1 MPVWLDTSS
10 QDAVRSFWEL
20 CGEVESFPRNLE
32 RSLALAL
39 PVTLVKLP
47 KLMLHKVEGWLQRRG
62 VAFQFS
68 CCSRA
73 VRGCLVAFGGEG
85 LIFVD
90 GSDPD
95 DERRFTL
102 AHEIGHFLVDYWQ
115 PRRRAESTL
124 GHTITSVLDGAR
136 PPTVSER
143 VHALLVQAP
152 VGVHTSLMERDTNAD
167 SAKVWQ
173 IEDRADK
180 VALALLAPPEEVL
193 SRTELAAAQFEQR
206 LFSATSVLR
215 TDFGLPCSVASSY
228 GRSLLVLAHRGSSW
242 LETLGL
248 R

>member
-1 MPVWLDTSS
+1 MPVWLDTSG

-20 CGEVESFPRNLE
+20 CGEVESFPRSLE

-62 VAFQFS
+62 VPFQFS
-68 CCSRA
+68 CHNRA

-102 AHEIGHFLVDYWQ
+102 AHEIGHFLIDYWQ
-115 PRRRAESTL
+115 PRKRAMATF
-124 GHTITSVLDGAR
+124 GHTITDVLDGIR

-143 VHALLVQAP
+143 VHVLLVQMSI
-152 VGVHTSLMERDTNAD
+152 GIHTNLMERDTDVD
-167 SAKVWQ
+167 SPTVWQ

-180 VALALLAPPEEVL
+180 VALTLLAPPEEVL
-193 SRTELAAAQFEQR
+193 SRTELAAAQYEQR
-206 LFSATSVLR
+206 LFSITRVLR
-215 TDFGLPCSVASSY
+215 ADFGLPRSIAGPY
-228 GRSLLVLAHRGSSW
+228 GRALLTMAKRGPSW

-248 R
+248 K

>member
-1 MPVWLDTSS
+1 MPVWLDTSG
-10 QDAVRSFWEL
+10 QDTVRSFWKS
-20 CGEVESFPRNLE
+20 CGEVESFPRSLE

-47 KLMLHKVEGWLQRRG
+47 KLKLHKVEGWLQRRG
-62 VAFQFS
+62 VPFQFS
-68 CCSRA
+68 CHNRA

-115 PRRRAESTL
+115 PRKRAKDTL
-124 GHTITSVLDGAR
+124 GHTITDVLDGVR

-143 VHALLVQAP
+143 VHALLVQMP
-152 VGVHTSLMERDTNAD
+152 IGVHTNLMERDTDVD
-167 SAKVWQ
+167 SPTVWR

-206 LFSATSVLR
+206 LFSITSVLR
-215 TDFGLPCSVASSY
+215 ADFGLPCSVTRPY
-228 GRSLLVLAHRGSSW
+228 GRSLLTIANRGSSW

-248 R
+248 K